1 MNNIPNDVLEEII
14 LNKVKLFTK
23 ESYYRQF
30 QSILLELYKN
40 IFAFKKKDS
49 LSTSMMSKIKERNN
63 SSLWHII
70 SILIFPLKSQIK
82 EDEDIY
88 LNEYNLDPLSFQYL
102 KNLCYI
108 KMKKLTNLSM
118 IERVPMERVIPIY
131 LNLCEK
137 QMKSNK
143 EKKKGTLRLKGN
155 YLQINSN
162 RKTSFLM
169 RQNSLLNRP
178 KINLKKINK
187 KGPSIQPLEYANSF
201 TRLFIGETDEASIRE
216 RYLSNMIVK
225 KQKQLHL
232 LNSYGELSV
241 MYLKKMYKKL
251 FKNEE
256 KNGMDNDMIKI
267 IKQFETDHK
276 KIDKEQRGNNANDE
290 RPHYMYDYN
299 QSLLELKLNKD
310 KNIYNNYKKKEIK
323 KRNKNRTKS
332 QNIGMTSSYSKIN
345 KNRSH
350 FNSVNFEKNKLSNS
364 LMLSRRVIYPYKG
377 NEKYNFMKK
386 IKIRK
391 IFCSNK
397 DSSRLKN
404 NKSIILDNKNKIQFI
419 NYLNKKDFFFS

>member
-1 MNNIPNDVLEEII
+1 MKKKNSNNIFEEII
-14 LNKVKLFTK
+14 LGRIKLFSK
-23 ESYYRQF
+23 ENYFYYFRY
-30 QSILLELYKN
+30 ILLELFKN
-40 IFAFKKKDS
+40 RLLFRKKI
-49 LSTSMMSKIKERNN
+49 LLTSKLKEKNN
-63 SSLWHII
+63 SSLWIII
-70 SILIFPLKSQIK
+70 SKLIFSIKESKSENNINETILNLNPLCFHYLKKLCYEKLKILINISKTESVPVDRLLYAYLDLCNKQIK
-82 EDEDIY
+82 YIKSREE
-88 LNEYNLDPLSFQYL
+88 F
-102 KNLCYI
+102 YI
-108 KMKKLTNLSM
+108 KMK
-118 IERVPMERVIPIY
+118 
-131 LNLCEK
+131 
-137 QMKSNK
+137 QNK
-143 EKKKGTLRLKGN
+143 
-155 YLQINSN
+155 N
-162 RKTSFLM
+162 RKSPFFLK
-169 RQNSLLNRP
+169 QISLLNNKLLKLNTR
-178 KINLKKINK
+178 KI
-187 KGPSIQPLEYANSF
+187 SIKNIPNIKPLDYTNSY
-201 TRLFIGETDEASIRE
+201 TRLFIGETDDDSIRE
-216 RYLSNMIVK
+216 RYFSNIFIK
-225 KQKQLHL
+225 KQKHL
-232 LNSYGELSV
+232 QVNSYGDLSII
-241 MYLKKMYKKL
+241 YLKKMYKKL

-299 QSLLELKLNKD
+299 QSLLEFKLNKD

-404 NKSIILDNKNKIQFI
+404 NKTIILDNKNKIQFI